1 MPAEH
6 QRVFFIEEKPARR
19 QRVFFIEEKARQTPE
34 PRGFSFIVEKK
45 PYQDQ
50 SASGARNRHVF
61 CAVCPYR
68 PGRSSVRPI
77 LLYFPG
83 SNSRKHY
90 QSKEG
95 LAVLPRSIYTI
106 QTGFRLAFRDLSSR
120 TSRLDQTMIKARLS
134 AEGASWG
141 LAGFSSGL
149 RPVALGAKIERRVRQ
164 LFLGIRIFKTSG
176 SRYG

>member
-6 QRVFFIEEKPARR
+6 

-34 PRGFSFIVEKK
+34 TGGFSFIVEKK

-68 PGRSSVRPI
+68 PGWSGVRPI

-95 LAVLPRSIYTI
+95 LAVFPRSIYTI
-106 QTGFRLAFRDLSSR
+106 PDGFQRSEEH
-120 TSRLDQTMIKARLS
+120 TSEL
-134 AEGASWG
+134 
-141 LAGFSSGL
+141 
-149 RPVALGAKIERRVRQ
+149 
-164 LFLGIRIFKTSG
+164 
-176 SRYG
+176 